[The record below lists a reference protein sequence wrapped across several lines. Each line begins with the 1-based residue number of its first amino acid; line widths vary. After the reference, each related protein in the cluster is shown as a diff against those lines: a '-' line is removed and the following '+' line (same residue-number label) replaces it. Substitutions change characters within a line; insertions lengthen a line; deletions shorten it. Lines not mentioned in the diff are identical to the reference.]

1 MRLLS
6 HDRYCAELLAQTD
19 QLRLRVA
26 DADLTAP
33 VPTCPGWD
41 LGRLLRHLGGAHR
54 WIETTVRTHGAR
66 LLVEEDAAGADG
78 PETTEAAVL
87 GEWLAR
93 CAARL
98 VDSLLVAGPDAAVWI
113 TPGQPEMSLVR
124 RALHD
129 TVLHRADVELALG
142 TAFEVDPEIAL
153 DALDEWLELAS
164 QPRLMDAES
173 ALPELLGPDRTLRL
187 QATGSGP
194 DAASWLVDLTGD
206 TPAWH
211 RETLPP
217 SGAPAASGPYGAG
230 TEPEA
235 AVTVRGPLTGLL
247 LLVYGRRSIEQGGF
261 ELDGD
266 GKLFDSWLERAGFWQ
281 RA

>member
-26 DADLTAP
+26 GADLTAP
-33 VPTCPGWD
+33 VPACPGWD
-41 LGRLLRHLGGAHR
+41 LGGLLRHLGGAHR

-66 LLVEEDAAGADG
+66 LLVEEGTGGAEG
-78 PETTEAAVL
+78 PETTDPAVL

-93 CAARL
+93 SAAKL
-98 VDSLLVAGPDAAVWI
+98 VDSLLVAGPDAAVWAV
-113 TPGQPEMSLVR
+113 TPGRPEMSLVR
-124 RALHD
+124 RMLHD
-129 TVLHRADVELALG
+129 TVLHRADTELALG
-142 TAFEVDPEIAL
+142 GTDFAVDPEIAL

-187 QATGSGP
+187 RALGSGP
-194 DAASWLVDLTGD
+194 DAASWLVDLTGEA
-206 TPAWH
+206 PAWH
-211 RETLPP
+211 RETAPP
-217 SGAPAASGPYGAG
+217 SGAGG
-230 TEPEA
+230 EPEA
-235 AVTVRGPLTGLL
+235 AATVRGPLTGLL
-247 LLVYGRRSIEQGGF
+247 LLVYGRQTVEQGGL

-266 GKLFDSWLERAGFWQ
+266 GKLFDSWLERAGYWH
-281 RA
+281 RG